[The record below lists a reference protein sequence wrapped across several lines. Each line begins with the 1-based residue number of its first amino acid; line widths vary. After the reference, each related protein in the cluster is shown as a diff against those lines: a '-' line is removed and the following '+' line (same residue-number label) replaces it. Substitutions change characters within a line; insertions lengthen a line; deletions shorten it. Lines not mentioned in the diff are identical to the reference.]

1 MRRFGDS
8 RERIW
13 WVTIAAVGG
22 LLVAILVAG
31 LVGLFFNRSVAEVTD
46 EALRY
51 DVELED
57 HGDDLRVAV
66 LDVRHYHRNIM
77 FSGPSRQA
85 IEDFEGAYTVLQQ
98 EIDELEELGVRS
110 SEAPQPDQFRT
121 MAQEYYDGFRP
132 AIDLYD
138 SDPRAFERAS
148 DRGLMQLDELEGL
161 AQEIDELGEE
171 VSANSLGQVDRA
183 NATAHVVLLLAIGL
197 LLLVGMALAYAAVR
211 VVTEFRRLYERLADT
226 SRAKTD
232 FIADVSHELRTPLTI
247 LRGNAEIGLQMDQ
260 ADLRQE
266 VLEDILKESNK
277 MSKMVEDLLLLAR
290 SDASSLP
297 LNIQPVSIADFLADL
312 SKHAE
317 TLARER
323 GNTFEAKVGGRGY
336 LEVDSARIEQAIL
349 ILVDNAS
356 KYTPDGSRV
365 TLASRTEH
373 AELII
378 EVADR
383 GPGVP
388 EAELPQIF
396 ERFYRVDKRRSRKQ
410 GGAGLGLSIA
420 KTIVEA
426 HGGRMGAES
435 RVGEGTRMSIRLPLG
450 EDPDSWQPGEES
462 PKRLSLK

>member
-1 MRRFGDS
+1 MRRLGDS

-22 LLVAILVAG
+22 LLAAILVAG

-57 HGDDLRVAV
+57 RGDDMRVAV

-85 IEDFEGAYTVLQQ
+85 IEDFEGAYIVLQQ
-98 EIDELEELGVRS
+98 EIDELEDLGVRS

-121 MAQEYYDGFRP
+121 MAEEYYDGFRP

-138 SDPRAFERAS
+138 SDPQAFERAS
-148 DRGLMQLDELEGL
+148 DQGLMQLEELEGM
-161 AQEIDELGEE
+161 AQEIDELGEQ
-171 VSANSLGQVDRA
+171 VSADSLGQVDRA

-197 LLLVGMALAYAAVR
+197 LLLVGMALAYAAIR
-211 VVTEFRRLYERLADT
+211 VVTEFRRLYGRLAEA

-232 FIADVSHELRTPLTI
+232 FIADVSHELRTPLTV
-247 LRGNAEIGLQMDQ
+247 LRGNAELGLELDQ
-260 ADLRQE
+260 AELRQE
-266 VLEDILKESNK
+266 VLEDILKESSK

-297 LNIQPVSIADFLADL
+297 LNIQPVSTVEFLMEL
-312 SKHAE
+312 SKRAE
-317 TLARER
+317 TLAHER
-323 GNTFEAKVGGRGY
+323 GNSLDAKVEGRGY
-336 LEVDSARIEQAIL
+336 LEIDSARIEQAVL

-356 KYTPDGSRV
+356 KYTLDGSRV
-365 TLASRTEH
+365 TLSSRTEH
-373 AELII
+373 AELIV
-378 EVADR
+378 EVADQ
-383 GPGVP
+383 GAGIP
-388 EAELPQIF
+388 EAELPYIF
-396 ERFYRVDKRRSRKQ
+396 DRFYRVDKARARKQ
-410 GGAGLGLSIA
+410 GGSGLGLSIA

-426 HGGRMGAES
+426 HGGHMGAKS
-435 RVGEGTRMSIRLPLG
+435 RVGEGTRMLIRLPLG
-450 EDPDSWQPGEES
+450 EDSNSWWPDETS